1 MTKRKGINQPT
12 FTPTE
17 LNIIGSL
24 VGKDMGF
31 CRLNLEATKY
41 DVGDNAEFSRER
53 LRRRVSI
60 EENLMNKLEAMD

>member
-1 MTKRKGINQPT
+1 MTRRKGTNKAE

-24 VGKDMGF
+24 VDKDMGF
-31 CRLNLEATKY
+31 CRLNLETTKY

-53 LRRRVSI
+53 LKRRVSI
-60 EENLMNKLEAMD
+60 EESLMKKLEEMD

>member
-1 MTKRKGINQPT
+1 MIKRKGINQPT

-31 CRLNLEATKY
+31 CRLNLEVTKY
-41 DVGDNAEFSRER
+41 DVGDDAEFSRER
-53 LRRRVSI
+53 LRRRVAI
-60 EENLMNKLEAMD
+60 EERLMKKLEEMD